1 MALPPSLDCLSVCL
15 WLLPNRGNVF
25 PPRDVFVDVGKGAE
39 AAELVGMCI
48 IPRGR
53 QGAGERR
60 YRSREGNLNGMQ
72 IKATEHV
79 ESERGTDSSLLQRVV
94 DSPIL
99 SSIRGKFISEH

>member
-1 MALPPSLDCLSVCL
+1 MAPLLPWTGCLSLAAAKPGKCA
-15 WLLPNRGNVF
+15 
-25 PPRDVFVDVGKGAE
+25 PPRDVDVDVGKGAE

-53 QGAGERR
+53 QRAGGRR

-79 ESERGTDSSLLQRVV
+79 ESE
-94 DSPIL
+94 
-99 SSIRGKFISEH
+99 